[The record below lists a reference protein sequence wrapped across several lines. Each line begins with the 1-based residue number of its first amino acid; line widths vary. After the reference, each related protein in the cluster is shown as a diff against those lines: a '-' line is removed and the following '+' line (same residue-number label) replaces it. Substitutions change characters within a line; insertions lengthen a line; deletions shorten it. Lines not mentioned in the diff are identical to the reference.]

1 MARLKYSKAAEALL
15 CEQIDDM
22 TAFPRLLTKG
32 SFPVRIPVDRDEPTG
47 TKSIF
52 YAACSGVI
60 GRLP

>member
-1 MARLKYSKAAEALL
+1 M